1 MFVLA
6 IMKPAFG
13 FTNVNTV
20 TILSMCSALIVHNNP
35 EEFEILLDCYER
47 LKQSL

>member
-6 IMKPAFG
+6 IMKPSFG

-20 TILSMCSALIVHNNP
+20 TILSMYSVNSSG
-35 EEFEILLDCYER
+35 LL
-47 LKQSL
+47 